1 MTMATESK
9 DYFGSYPQITDIGD
23 SALMVVLGEG
33 VNPITNSLVHTMV
46 REIQDSGW
54 PGIREVVPVYSSF
67 VVHYDPLKLSSIA
80 LTTFIENIHRS
91 VDSKNSSGKRRII
104 LPTFYGGDFGPDLD
118 SVEELTGCSLEEIV
132 KIHSETDY
140 LVYALGFSP
149 GFPYLGDLDSRLH
162 CPRLDS
168 PRVEVPAGSVAIAE
182 TQTGVYP
189 VPSPGGWRL
198 IGKTPVSLFNPLRDL
213 PALLRPGDRLRF
225 VPIESKEEYKEIEN
239 RCKTGDYVPEV
250 INL

>member
-54 PGIREVVPVYSSF
+54 TGIREVVPVYSSF

-80 LTTFIENIHRS
+80 LTTFIENIHGS

-239 RCKTGDYVPEV
+239 RCKTGEYVPEV

>member
-80 LTTFIENIHRS
+80 LTTFIENIHGS

-239 RCKTGDYVPEV
+239 RCKTGEYMPEV

>member
-1 MTMATESK
+1 
-9 DYFGSYPQITDIGD
+9 
-23 SALMVVLGEG
+23 MVVLGEG
-33 VNPITNSLVHTMV
+33 VSPFTNSVVHTVV
-46 REIQDSGW
+46 REIQDLRW

-67 VVHYDPLKLSSIA
+67 VVHYDPLILSPSA
-80 LTTFIENIHRS
+80 LTILIQNIHGSVNSENIAA
-91 VDSKNSSGKRRII
+91 DRRVII
-104 LPTFYGGDFGPDLD
+104 PTIYGGDFGPDLD
-118 SVEELTGCSLEEIV
+118 SVGELTGCSMTEIV
-132 KIHSETDY
+132 NIHSGTDY

-149 GFPYLGDLDSRLH
+149 GFPYLGDLDERLH

-198 IGKTPVSLFNPLRDL
+198 IGRTPVSLFDPLQDA

-225 VPIESKEEYKEIEN
+225 MPIESEDEYKVIEN
-239 RCKTGDYVPEV
+239 KCKTGEYEVEV
-250 INL
+250 IYL

>member
-33 VNPITNSLVHTMV
+33 VTPITNSLVHTMV
-46 REIQDSGW
+46 REIQDSGR

-80 LTTFIENIHRS
+80 LTTFIENIHGS

-239 RCKTGDYVPEV
+239 RCKTGEYVPEV

>member
-1 MTMATESK
+1 MTILLEST
-9 DYFGSYPQITDIGD
+9 DQSDSYPQITDIGD

-33 VNPITNSLVHTMV
+33 VSPLTNSVVHTMV
-46 REIQDSGW
+46 REIQELGW

-67 VVHYDPLKLSSIA
+67 VVHYDPLILSPSA
-80 LTTFIENIHRS
+80 LTTLIRNIHGS
-91 VDSKNSSGKRRII
+91 VSSENTAADRRVI
-104 LPTFYGGDFGPDLD
+104 LPTIYGGDFGPDLH
-118 SVEELTGCSLEEIV
+118 SVGELTGCSVDEIV
-132 KIHSETDY
+132 NIHSGTDY

-149 GFPYLGDLDSRLH
+149 GFPYLGDLDQRLH

-198 IGKTPVSLFNPLRDL
+198 IGRTPVSLFDPLQDA
-213 PALLRPGDRLRF
+213 PALLKPGDRLRF
-225 VPIESKEEYKEIEN
+225 MPIESEDEYREIEN
-239 RCKTGDYVPEV
+239 KCNTGEYEAEV
-250 INL
+250 IYL

>member
-9 DYFGSYPQITDIGD
+9 VSFGSYPQITDIGD

-80 LTTFIENIHRS
+80 LTTFIENIHGS

-239 RCKTGDYVPEV
+239 RCKTGEYVPEV

>member
-80 LTTFIENIHRS
+80 LTTFIENIHGS
-91 VDSKNSSGKRRII
+91 VDSKKISGKRRII

-239 RCKTGDYVPEV
+239 RCKTGEYVPEV

>member
-1 MTMATESK
+1 MIMVSESK
-9 DYFGSYPQITDIGD
+9 DSSGAFPQITNIGD
-23 SALMVVLGEG
+23 SALMVLIGEG
-33 VNPITNSLVHTMV
+33 VNPVINNVVHEVV
-46 REIQDSGW
+46 RQIRDSEW

-67 VVHYDPLKLSSIA
+67 VVHYDPFKLSPVPLA
-80 LTTFIENIHRS
+80 TFIEEIYES
-91 VDSKNSSGKRRII
+91 VDSGKTSSVRKVI
-104 LPTFYGGDFGPDLD
+104 LPTLYGGAFGPDLD
-118 SVEELTGCSLEEIV
+118 SVGELTGCSAKEIIN
-132 KIHSETDY
+132 IHTDTDY

-198 IGKTPVSLFNPLRDL
+198 IGRTPVLLFDPLEDD
-213 PALLRPGDRLRF
+213 PALLKPGDRLRF
-225 VPIESKEEYKEIEN
+225 EAIESEKEYKEIESKC
-239 RCKTGDYVPEV
+239 RSGEFVPEV
-250 INL
+250 IDL